1 MEEPI
6 PGWVDN
12 IYGPM
17 GLSVSAG
24 IGILRVLYMNEYICE
39 DVVPVDIVIKAVL
52 VVIWKLGLT
61 KYDHQLTFTSLIVS
75 NYNTKVSYLF
85 VKFKEEYLVEYKPVA
100 DICIIIV

>member
-17 GLSVSAG
+17 GLTVSAG
-24 IGILRVLYMNEYICE
+24 KGILRVLYSNEYANE
-39 DVVPVDIVIKAVL
+39 DIVPVDIVIKAMI

-61 KYDHQLTFTSLIVS
+61 KYDH
-75 NYNTKVSYLF
+75 
-85 VKFKEEYLVEYKPVA
+85 
-100 DICIIIV
+100 